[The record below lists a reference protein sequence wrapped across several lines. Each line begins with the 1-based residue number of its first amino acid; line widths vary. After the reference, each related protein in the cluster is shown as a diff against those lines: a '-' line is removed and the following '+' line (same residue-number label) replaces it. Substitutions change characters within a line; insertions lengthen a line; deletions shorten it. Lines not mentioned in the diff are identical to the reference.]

1 MKKIY
6 EIDPENKVEFLT
18 KRKEGI
24 GGSDIAA
31 ICGLNPYAS
40 TLSVWY
46 DKTKEGIRAD
56 EENIPAE
63 IGLILEDY
71 LEKKFIKKFKEL
83 YNEDIELLKIPFI
96 LAHDEYDFCRCTL
109 DRYFMRKGVFIPVEL
124 KTTGEHQKDKW
135 KEEEIPEEYYL
146 QVQWQLFITGA
157 KMAYIGFLIGNRV
170 FDIREV
176 PRNDKVIDM
185 TFKRA
190 DDFFNNYVLKNVMP
204 APDGSEASGDVLKE
218 LYSIEAAGKILEPT
232 EEEDK
237 QLRSAATDAKEWND
251 RKKESDKELTKAKQI
266 IISIMKDSELVF
278 IGPEKVTHKTI
289 HRDGHTVGPKEF
301 RMLNIKNILK

>member
-6 EIDPENKVEFLT
+6 KIDPENKVAFLA
-18 KRKEGI
+18 KRMEGI

-46 DKTKEGIRAD
+46 DKTREGIHAD

-71 LEKKFIKKFKEL
+71 LEKKFVKKFKDL
-83 YNEDIELLKIPFI
+83 YGEDIELLKIPHI
-96 LAHDEYDFCRCTL
+96 LAHDEHDFCRCTL
-109 DRYFMRKGVFIPVEL
+109 DRYLIKDKEFIPVEF
-124 KTTGEHQKDKW
+124 KTTSEYQKDKW

-146 QVQWQLFITGA
+146 QVQWQLFITGS
-157 KMAYIGFLIGNRV
+157 KVAYMGFLIGNRV

-176 PRNDKVIDM
+176 PRKEEVIKM
-185 TFKRA
+185 IFKRA
-190 DDFFNNYVLKNVMP
+190 NDFWNNFVLKKIMP
-204 APDGSEASGDVLKE
+204 APDGSEASGNVLKE
-218 LYSIEAAGKILEPT
+218 LYSIEAAGKVLEPT

-237 QLRSAATDAKEWND
+237 QLRSAAVDAKTWND
-251 RKKESDKELTKAKQI
+251 RKKGADKELTKAKQI
-266 IISIMKDSELVF
+266 IISIMKDSELVY
-278 IGPEKVTHKTI
+278 IGMEKVTHKTI
-289 HRDGHTVGPKEF
+289 HRDGYSVGPKEF
-301 RMLNIKNILK
+301 RMLDIKNILK

>member
-6 EIDPENKVEFLT
+6 KIDPENKVEFLT
-18 KRKEGI
+18 RRKEGI

-46 DKTKEGIRAD
+46 DKTKEGVGID

-63 IGLILEDY
+63 IGLLLEDY
-71 LEKKFIKKFKEL
+71 LEKKFVKKFKDL
-83 YNEDIELLKIPFI
+83 YGEDIEILKIPYI
-96 LAHDEYDFCRCTL
+96 LAHDEHGFCRCTL
-109 DRYFMRKGVFIPVEL
+109 DRYFMRNGVFIPVEF
-124 KTTGEHQKDKW
+124 KTTSEYQKDKW

-146 QVQWQLFITGA
+146 QVQWQLFITGGD
-157 KMAYIGFLIGNRV
+157 MAYIGFLIGNRA

-176 PRNDKVIDM
+176 PRNEKVIDM
-185 TFKRA
+185 IFKRA
-190 DDFFNNYVLKNVMP
+190 DDFFNNFVLKKVMP

-218 LYSIEAAGKILEPT
+218 FYSIETAGKVLEPT

-237 QLRSAATDAKEWND
+237 QLRSAAIDAKEWND
-251 RKKESDKELTKAKQI
+251 KKKEADKELTKAKQI
-266 IISIMKDSELVF
+266 IISIMKDSELVY
-278 IGPEKVTHKTI
+278 IDMERVTHKTI
-289 HRDGHTVGPKEF
+289 HRDGYSVGPKEF
-301 RMLNIKNILK
+301 RMLDIRNILK

>member
-1 MKKIY
+1 MKKVY
-6 EIDPENKVEFLT
+6 EIDPENKTGFLLE
-18 KRKEGI
+18 RKKGI

-46 DKTKEGIRAD
+46 DKTKDGISAD

-63 IGLILEDY
+63 IGLLLEDY
-71 LEKKFIKKFKEL
+71 LEKKFVKKFKEL
-83 YNEDIELLKIPFI
+83 YGEEIELLKIPYI
-96 LAHDEYDFCRCTL
+96 LARDDYEFSRCTL
-109 DRYFMRKGVFIPVEL
+109 DRYFMRGKEFIPVEF
-124 KTTGEHQKDKW
+124 KTTNEYQKDKW

-146 QVQWQLFITGA
+146 QVQWQLFITGGNL
-157 KMAYIGFLIGNRV
+157 AYVGFLIGNRV
-170 FDIREV
+170 FDIRKV
-176 PRNDKVIDM
+176 PRNEKVIDM
-185 TFKRA
+185 MFKRSV
-190 DDFFNNYVLKNVMP
+190 DFWRNYVLKNVMP

-237 QLRSAATDAKEWND
+237 QLRSAAVDAKEWND
-251 RKKESDKELTKAKQI
+251 RKKEADKELTKAKQI
-266 IISIMKDSELVF
+266 IISIMKDSELVY
-278 IGPEKVTHKTI
+278 IDMEKVTHKTI
-289 HRDGHTVGPKEF
+289 HRDGYTVGPKEF